1 MGRNSTKRIGAL
13 VALAAALSLLFG
25 ATAVA
30 QEQVIIEDTGNQI
43 NSGEIVLQLGTS
55 CFAEDFI
62 TVSAEVSNPD
72 YPNISTA
79 AIISQESI
87 LVQVPCDEPSEP
99 DEVEGITQTPDE
111 VLAYTGSDIN
121 RPISLGVALVGAGGL
136 ILAVA
141 KRSES
146 RDEELDDIV
155 GT

>member
-13 VALAAALSLLFG
+13 VALVAALSLLFG